1 MLMQHTNMVTKDN
14 GLRASGKLDCC
25 FYCGQIVGEEHKAD
39 CVCRLK
45 VVMVEVSMT
54 IPRVVPADWDESM
67 VNFHLNESSWCADNI
82 INDLNRYMIAKK
94 QDAPCMCGTFF
105 GKLLRDATEEDLKGI
120 DLVKLSTS
128 SGGGE

>member
-1 MLMQHTNMVTKDN
+1 MLLQQTNMVTENN
-14 GLRASGKLDCC
+14 GPRASGKLDCC

-82 INDLNRYMIAKK
+82 IEDINLYINSKN
-94 QDAPCMCGTFF
+94 QGAPCMCGTFC
-105 GKLLRDATEEDLKGI
+105 GKLLRDATEEDLKDT
-120 DLVKLSTS
+120 DLAKLLS
-128 SGGGE
+128 SGK

>member
-1 MLMQHTNMVTKDN
+1 MIIKDTNIVTQHN
-14 GLRASGKLDCC
+14 GHRANKRIDCC

-82 INDLNRYMIAKK
+82 INDLNRYINAKN
-94 QDAPCMCGTFF
+94 QGAPCMCGTFC
-105 GKLLRDATEEDLKGI
+105 GKLLRDATEEDLNGI
-120 DLVKLSTS
+120 DLVMLSTS
-128 SGGGE
+128 KGGGE